1 MYEHPRIYP
10 TLLLIVLTTLL
21 SGCASRSQKWTGPAQ
36 PERVVVNAW
45 SQRPAPA
52 SVLNSPRYTIY
63 TTLPNGARRKALPQ
77 VMEGAYAQYQAI
89 APAKLVDDR
98 PMHCFVFA
106 ERKEWE
112 EFTSRRTGEDA
123 PMYLQIPRGGYTI
136 DDWFVAYSDTDRGI
150 FSAAAH
156 EGWHQYVARHFK
168 GRMPPFLEEGMA
180 CLFEDVRMSRG
191 LPRWNTSVNP
201 ARVSALRAAA
211 KENDLWPLEDLIG
224 LHAGHVVKEPR
235 EKINAFYAQSWA
247 FARFLNE
254 ADGGWYRP
262 MFRKLMAD
270 AAAGE
275 VRGTYDAAATRALL
289 ERYLQED
296 LAETERAFASF
307 VRDITGVDP
316 AAP

>member
-123 PMYLQIPRGGYTI
+123 LRPAGGAGPGQRREAGGPVPEPGVHLPADVHGALGVPR
-136 DDWFVAYSDTDRGI
+136 
-150 FSAAAH
+150 
-156 EGWHQYVARHFK
+156 
-168 GRMPPFLEEGMA
+168 
-180 CLFEDVRMSRG
+180 
-191 LPRWNTSVNP
+191 
-201 ARVSALRAAA
+201 RA
-211 KENDLWPLEDLIG
+211 D
-224 LHAGHVVKEPR
+224 
-235 EKINAFYAQSWA
+235 S
-247 FARFLNE
+247 
-254 ADGGWYRP
+254 
-262 MFRKLMAD
+262 
-270 AAAGE
+270 
-275 VRGTYDAAATRALL
+275 
-289 ERYLQED
+289 
-296 LAETERAFASF
+296 LA
-307 VRDITGVDP
+307 
-316 AAP
+316 